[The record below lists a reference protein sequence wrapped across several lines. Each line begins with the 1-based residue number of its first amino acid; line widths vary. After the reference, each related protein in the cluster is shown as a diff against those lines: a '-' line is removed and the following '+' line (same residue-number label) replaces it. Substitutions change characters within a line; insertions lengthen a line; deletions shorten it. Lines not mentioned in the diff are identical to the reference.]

1 MAITVDKI
9 NVSYFPVPKVACTSI
24 KHVFYTIENKREFH
38 PSIRNGAHFH
48 IHNYYP
54 SVPFQNNPHD
64 RIRRHH
70 RVCVVRDPIKRFL
83 SSYSN
88 RVCFHKELGKE
99 HLSPK
104 AISAG
109 AEPDPDLEVFVEK
122 LEIYREH
129 SRSIRAHTDPHVFY
143 LGGDRD
149 YYSKIYQ
156 MSDLDDLVLDL
167 SARSG
172 IDLELPH
179 KQAGGPK
186 ISVDSLS
193 SNAIEKIKK
202 FYDEDYQSYDFL

>member
-1 MAITVDKI
+1 MAIIIDKI
-9 NVSYFPVPKVACTSI
+9 NLSYFPVPKVACTSL
-24 KHVFYTIENKREFH
+24 KHVFYFIENEREFH
-38 PSIRNGAHFH
+38 PSTKNGMVFH

-64 RIRRHH
+64 RLRHHH
-70 RVCVVRDPIKRFL
+70 RVCVVRDPIRRFL

-88 RVCFHKELGKE
+88 RVCFHKELSEKR
-99 HLSPK
+99 LSPN

-129 SRSIRAHTDPHVFY
+129 SKSIRDHTAPQVSY
-143 LGGDRD
+143 LGSDKD

-156 MSDLDDLVLDL
+156 MSELDDLVLDL
-167 SARSG
+167 SARAGS
-172 IDLELPH
+172 DLELPH

-186 ISVDSLS
+186 ISADSLS